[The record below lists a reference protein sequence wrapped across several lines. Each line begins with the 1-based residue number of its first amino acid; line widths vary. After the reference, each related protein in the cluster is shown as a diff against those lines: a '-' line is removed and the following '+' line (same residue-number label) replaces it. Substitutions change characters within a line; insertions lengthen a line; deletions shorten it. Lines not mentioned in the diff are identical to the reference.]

1 MNKRSFI
8 AGIVLGIVVTMFVIP
23 FGFKLAF
30 KNMMFKEV
38 PSSFGFE
45 KTVSLIANRIDNQKG
60 WHVTDIINQEK
71 VLLDN
76 GGKEVGKVKIIKF
89 CNAKLSSK
97 MLKADDR
104 KYMSVKMPLSISVYE
119 KSDGKVYIGL
129 MNGYMMT
136 RMMSGTKEGIIMESV
151 VKDIENI
158 MSFLHFRYTIF

>member
-1 MNKRSFI
+1 MSKRSFI
-8 AGIVLGIVVTMFVIP
+8 AGLVLGVVVAFFIIP

-30 KNMMFKEV
+30 KNILFKEA

-45 KTVSLIANRIDNQKG
+45 KTVSLITDRINHQSG
-60 WHVTDIINQEK
+60 WHVTNVINQEQ
-71 VLLDN
+71 VLLEN
-76 GGKEVGKVKIIKF
+76 GGSEVGKVKIIKF

-97 MLKADDR
+97 MLKEDDR

-129 MNGYMMT
+129 MNGYLFA
-136 RMMSGTKEGIIMESV
+136 RMFSGSVEGDVMESV
-151 VKDIENI
+151 VKDIENV